1 MLVSGLQLSV
11 FQGHREP
18 LGKMAEASGQVLG
31 TKTKSHPEKGGMIF
45 VYPAKS
51 RACRLQQC
59 PHDHAQ
65 WMVDYYWLRIHS
77 PSRDRAE
84 ELMPISR
91 SLLLRRRMPWL

>member
-1 MLVSGLQLSV
+1 MLVSGLLLSV

-45 VYPAKS
+45 VYPGKS

-59 PHDHAQ
+59 PHDHVQ
-65 WMVDYYWLRIHS
+65 WMTDYYWLRIHS